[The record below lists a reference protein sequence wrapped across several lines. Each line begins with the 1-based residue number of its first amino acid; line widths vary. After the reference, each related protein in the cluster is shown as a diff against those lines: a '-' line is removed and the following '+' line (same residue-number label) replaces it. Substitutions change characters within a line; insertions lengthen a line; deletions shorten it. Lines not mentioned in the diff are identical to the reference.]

1 MVDIVR
7 ALWADSPTMRR
18 ETSPDGGITADEVAA
33 ERIAQGLPPT
43 LTDPELLAMLASF
56 LRSPRVNRPAA

>member
-1 MVDIVR
+1 
-7 ALWADSPTMRR
+7 MRR
-18 ETSPDGGITADEVAA
+18 ETSPEWGITADEVAA

-56 LRSPRVNRPAA
+56 LRSPRANRPAA